1 MSTIDRARAAAGS
14 LERMA
19 GALGRDVP
27 APSGDYK
34 WVYLWGL
41 PIRAMHWIAAICIV
55 VLAVTGF
62 YIGKPAFLTQ
72 GEASSH
78 FLMGYVRL
86 AHFIAAGALVATG
99 IVRVYWLLAGNKFE
113 RLSAL
118 FPVRPRDWAN
128 MVRQAKYYLMIQPEK
143 APHYLGH
150 NPMQQMSYT
159 GVYLLVLLMA
169 TTGFAMYGQSNP
181 DGVWWMLFSWVG
193 PLFGGI
199 QRVRFVHHVATWA
212 FIIFIPI
219 HVYLASRAD
228 ILEKGGVI
236 SSIITGGRF
245 VPAQH
250 HFIDE

>member
-1 MSTIDRARAAAGS
+1 MKAIDRAAAAAGE

-19 GALGRDVP
+19 GALGREVP
-27 APSGDYK
+27 PPSGAYK

-41 PIRAMHWIAAICIV
+41 PLRAMHWIAALSIV
-55 VLAVTGF
+55 VLAITGF
-62 YIGKPAFLTQ
+62 YVGKPYFMTA

-113 RLSAL
+113 RLPAL

-128 MVRQAKYYLMIQPEK
+128 MIRQTKHLLMIEPEK

-150 NPMQQMSYT
+150 NPLQQMGYT
-159 GVYLLVLLMA
+159 GIYLLVLLMA
-169 TTGFAMYGQSNP
+169 VTGFTMYGQSHP
-181 DGVWWMLFSWVG
+181 DGLWWKLFYWVG

-199 QRVRFVHHVATWA
+199 QNVRFVHHVGTWA
-212 FIIFIPI
+212 FLIFIPI
-219 HVYLASRAD
+219 HIYLASRSD
-228 ILEKGGVI
+228 VMERGGVI

-245 VPAQH
+245 VPSDEK
-250 HFIDE
+250 FIDE